1 MSPGTTASTR
11 RGCWRACSDS
21 ALPAGSMKRD
31 LAALAGRE
39 HDLLVVGGGIHGA
52 AAAWDAA
59 QRGLSVALVEVG
71 DFGSG
76 TSWNSLKTIHGGL
89 RHLQRADLG
98 ALRESVR
105 ERAALLRIAPELVH
119 PLGFVL
125 PVYGHGPRGREAMA
139 AALLASNL
147 LSARRN
153 DGLPASH
160 RIPRARMLSPREV
173 LACAPGVDPRGLTG
187 GASWTDAQV
196 SSSERLLVGFLH
208 AAAEAGAVLASRV
221 EVTGLRRNGS
231 RIDGAHALDREGGA
245 TLEVRGRIVLN
256 ATGPWSDRLFSSS
269 GLAKPPSCLLRAL
282 NLVLRRRLVD
292 RQALGGRGDGRYL
305 FLVPWRD
312 GCIVGTG
319 YEPSDEPSGD
329 GGVQALLDEARRAF
343 PWAGLERTDVSL
355 VHRGLV
361 PGRGGAAGLASRG
374 RIVDHEAE
382 EGLPG
387 LVSIEPVKYTTARAV
402 AARAVDLVVRRLG
415 APAAPCR
422 TDVTALPRAR
432 SLSGPLA
439 ERARCAVRDEMA
451 LHLTDAVLRRLDL
464 GTAGPPPPEVV
475 EEVARAMASER
486 GWDAARVAREK
497 ADLRRAYAPDGSV
510 RDGMP

>member
-1 MSPGTTASTR
+1 MR
-11 RGCWRACSDS
+11 
-21 ALPAGSMKRD
+21 RD
-31 LAALAGRE
+31 LGRLTDRE

-59 QRGLSVALVEVG
+59 QRGLAVALVEAG

-89 RHLQRADLG
+89 RHLQRADLVS
-98 ALRESVR
+98 LRESTR
-105 ERAALLRIAPELVH
+105 ERAALLRIAPDLVR
-119 PLGFVL
+119 PLPFLL
-125 PVYGHGPRGREAMA
+125 PLYGHGLRGREAMT
-139 AALLASNL
+139 AALLAADAL
-147 LSARRN
+147 GAGAN
-153 DGLPASH
+153 DGLPPSH
-160 RIPRARMLSPREV
+160 RIPRSRVLSPQEV
-173 LACAPGVDPRGLTG
+173 RDRAPGVPAERLTG

-196 SSSERLLVGFLH
+196 ESTERLLVGFLH
-208 AAAEAGAVLASRV
+208 AAVDAGAAVASRV
-221 EVTGLRRNGS
+221 EVTGLRLAAGRVA
-231 RIDGAHALDREGGA
+231 GALARDREGERS
-245 TLEVRGRIVLN
+245 LEVRSRMVLS
-256 ATGPWSDRLFSSS
+256 ATGPWIDRLAASA
-269 GLAKPPSCLLRAL
+269 GVAKRPAPLLRAV
-282 NLVLRRRLVD
+282 NLVLGRRLVD
-292 RQALGGRGDGRYL
+292 RLALGGRGDGRYL